1 MTDFKLRT
9 DSATTLTR
17 LRVHA
22 DGSLTLAGEPL
33 FWRSP
38 AVLLERIRVM
48 RNMAQP
54 VLVVTPNVDQTIDLD
69 RDPKFRGAYRDAG
82 LRLIDGAPLTMLARL
97 LGATGVH
104 RHTGA
109 DLLPFLVSESE
120 REGWTVAIAG
130 GSAGVSGL
138 AVARLQEAHP
148 GAKVVSVPFPYLSVV
163 DDPRSKEVVDE
174 LCNISA
180 DIVFLCLGAPKQE
193 MWFTHWRSMLP
204 PGVYIGAGAAVD
216 FAAGTARRAPS
227 VLRRLGAEWL
237 WRLAQEPKRLGTRY
251 LVKGP
256 AFLAVV
262 CRSIL
267 LHERRSI
274 RLAREDLP

>member
-1 MTDFKLRT
+1 MGDLRLRT
-9 DSATTLTR
+9 DSATTL
-17 LRVHA
+17 RVHP
-22 DGSLTLAGEPL
+22 DGRLTLAGEPL

-38 AVLLERIRVM
+38 AVLLERIRAM
-48 RNMAQP
+48 RTLAEP

-69 RDPKFRGAYRDAG
+69 RDPEFRGAYQDAA

-109 DLLPFLVSESE
+109 DLLPFLVGESE
-120 REGWTVAIAG
+120 REGWTIAIAG
-130 GSAGVSGL
+130 GDAGVSRL

-148 GAKVVSVPFPYLSVV
+148 GANVVSVPFPHLAVV
-163 DDPRSKEVVDE
+163 DDPRSTEVIDD
-174 LCNISA
+174 LRALSA

-193 MWFTHWRSMLP
+193 MWFMHWRSMLP

-237 WRLAQEPKRLGTRY
+237 WRLVQEPKRLKTRY

-256 AFLAVV
+256 AFLAIAW
-262 CRSIL
+262 RSIL
-267 LHERRSI
+267 MHDRWGVH
-274 RLAREDLP
+274 LAREDLQ